1 MAYTRESIEKVIE
14 ANDIVDVISD
24 YVELK
29 RAGKEFRGLCPFHRE
44 KTPSFMVSPT
54 KQVYHCFGCNASG
67 NVVTFI
73 MDIENL
79 SFKEAIEFL
88 AERAGIPLEEVD
100 LSEEEAKRKKIIEEI
115 YRVNKIAALF
125 FHRKLFSEEGVKA
138 LEYLKSRG
146 LSSTTIK
153 KFGIGYAPSND
164 DLLNF
169 LKGKG
174 YKENFLSKAGL
185 VVYKSGK
192 YYDRFK
198 DRVMFPIIDVRGNVV
213 GFGGR
218 ALDDSLPKYLN
229 TPETEIFKKGKTLFA
244 INFAKKT
251 QDDKFIIVEGY
262 MDAIS
267 LHQAGIDCAVA
278 SLGTA
283 LTEDQARLIKRYKK
297 NVVIAYDADE
307 AGVNATLR
315 GLDILEKLNINIKV
329 LSIPEGKDP
338 DEFIKK
344 EGSEAFRRLVENAES
359 LIEFKS
365 KIFKK
370 GFDFEKVEDR
380 IIYVK
385 KIASEI
391 AKISDEVKRE
401 VYISAAAK
409 TAQIPENAVRT
420 EVDRFVKRET
430 EKKQKFMYR
439 TGNIRHNIYSSS
451 KISPE
456 KYLIALLLHDNNL
469 YHKIKGVIK
478 PDMLEDSK
486 LKPIFEEIVSSLEG
500 GKQVQIKDIV
510 YLIQEEDNLISD
522 FSDIVKALFEAEDL
536 SQMVDDILQKILLNN
551 LARKREEIRKE
562 ILNAH
567 LLGDVEKEREL
578 LIKLQNCEKE
588 MLKIK
593 DGQKERNP

>member
-138 LEYLKSRG
+138 LEYLKRRG

-344 EGSEAFRRLVENAES
+344 EGSEAFKRLVENAES

-370 GFDFEKVEDR
+370 GLDFEKVEDR

-469 YHKIKGVIK
+469 YHKIKGVVK

-522 FSDIVKALFEAEDL
+522 FNDIVKALFEAEDL

>member
-522 FSDIVKALFEAEDL
+522 FNDIVKALFEAEDL

>member
-169 LKGKG
+169 LKEKG

-370 GFDFEKVEDR
+370 DLDFEKVEDR
-380 IIYVK
+380 IVYVK

-401 VYISAAAK
+401 VYISAAAR

-469 YHKIKGVIK
+469 YHKIKGVVK

-500 GKQVQIKDIV
+500 GKQVQIKDII

-522 FSDIVKALFEAEDL
+522 FNDIVKALFEADDL
-536 SQMVDDILQKILLNN
+536 SQMVDDILQKILINN

>member
-344 EGSEAFRRLVENAES
+344 EGSEAFKRLVENAES

-370 GFDFEKVEDR
+370 GLDFEKVEDR

-522 FSDIVKALFEAEDL
+522 FNDIVKALFEAEDL

>member
-344 EGSEAFRRLVENAES
+344 EGSEAFKRLVENAES

-370 GFDFEKVEDR
+370 GLDFEKVEDR

-430 EKKQKFMYR
+430 KEKQKFMYR

-469 YHKIKGVIK
+469 YHKIKGVVK

-522 FSDIVKALFEAEDL
+522 FNDIVKALFEAEDL
-536 SQMVDDILQKILLNN
+536 SQMVDDILQKIFLNN